1 MNMINYHN
9 VMRMFEG
16 KISGKGLKIGI
27 VCSKFNRLI
36 TDRLLDGAINLLKQV
51 DVDEG
56 NIDVY
61 LVPGSF
67 EIPVVLEK
75 VLAMSRYDA
84 VICLGTLIRG
94 ETPHFEYIATHVT
107 KSILDLSVKYRI
119 PVTFGII
126 TANTPEE
133 AIDRAGMKM
142 GNKGAEAAL
151 HAIELA
157 NLVRSL

>member
-1 MNMINYHN
+1 
-9 VMRMFEG
+9 MRMFEG

>member
-1 MNMINYHN
+1 MKI
-9 VMRMFEG
+9 FEG

-27 VCSKFNRLI
+27 VCSKFNKLI
-36 TDRLLDGAINLLKQV
+36 TDRLLDGAVNLLKQV
-51 DVDEG
+51 DVDES

-75 VLAMSRYDA
+75 VLSMDKYDA
-84 VICLGTLIRG
+84 VICLGALIKG

-107 KSILDLSVKYRI
+107 KSILDLSVKYKT

-157 NLVRSL
+157 NLVRSF

>member
-1 MNMINYHN
+1 MNTINYHN
-9 VMRMFEG
+9 VMKMFEG

-27 VCSKFNRLI
+27 VCSKYNRLI
-36 TDRLLDGAINLLKQV
+36 TDRLLEGAINLLKQV
-51 DVDEG
+51 DVDEDS
-56 NIDVY
+56 IDIY

-67 EIPVVLEK
+67 EIPVVLER
-75 VLAMSRYDA
+75 VLAMGKYDA
-84 VICLGTLIRG
+84 VVCLGTLIRG

-151 HAIELA
+151 HAVELA
-157 NLVRSL
+157 NLVRNL

>member
-1 MNMINYHN
+1 MKI
-9 VMRMFEG
+9 FEG

-36 TDRLLDGAINLLKQV
+36 TDRLLDGAVNLLKQV
-51 DVDEG
+51 DVDES

-75 VLAMSRYDA
+75 VLSVGKYDA
-84 VICLGTLIRG
+84 VICLGALIKG

-107 KSILDLSVKYRI
+107 KSILDLSIKYKT

-157 NLVRSL
+157 NLVRSF